1 MKHLLHNFHSG
12 QSDKKSKFRHGS
24 QMQELRIEGGA
35 GEGVDNILS
44 AAFHLL
50 HSSKIY
56 RSFDFG
62 KLYFSV
68 RKGQI

>member
-1 MKHLLHNFHSG
+1 
-12 QSDKKSKFRHGS
+12 
-24 QMQELRIEGGA
+24 MQELRIEGGA

-56 RSFDFG
+56 RSFDFS